1 MNIEFVARNTDLDDQ
16 TRSFAEEKLHK
27 LYKFLEAPV
36 EIRVT
41 LEEVRHRSIA
51 DLHVAHR
58 FGVLQA
64 TEETDAMLDSIH
76 LAIDKLEKQA
86 RRARKKF
93 LDRRR
98 KADRQNGRHHWPVEV
113 LAKESLVPGSAH
125 RVIKASVI
133 PIKPM
138 AVEEAALTLDKSKH
152 DFVVF
157 RNSTTDRVN
166 VLYKRRD
173 DNYGL
178 IAPEF

>member
-1 MNIEFVARNTDLDDQ
+1 MNIEFVARSTDLDDQ
-16 TRSFAEEKLHK
+16 TRSFAEEKLRK
-27 LYKFLEAPV
+27 LDKFLEAPV
-36 EIRVT
+36 EIRMT
-41 LEEVRHRSIA
+41 LEVVRHRSIA

-64 TEETDAMLDSIH
+64 TEETDAILDSINM
-76 LAIDKLEKQA
+76 AVDKLEKQA

-113 LAKESLVPGSAH
+113 LARESLAPGST
-125 RVIKASVI
+125 RQVIKASVI

-138 AVEEAALTLDKSKH
+138 AVEEAALSLESSKH
-152 DFVVF
+152 DFIVF
-157 RNSTTDRVN
+157 RNSTTDCVN

-178 IAPEF
+178 IAPEG